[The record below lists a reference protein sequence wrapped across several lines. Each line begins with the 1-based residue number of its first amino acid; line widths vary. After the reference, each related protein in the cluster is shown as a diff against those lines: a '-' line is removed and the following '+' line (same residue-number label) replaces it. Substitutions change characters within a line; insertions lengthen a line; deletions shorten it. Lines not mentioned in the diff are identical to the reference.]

1 MEKIIRIDET
11 HEMKL
16 DNNVGWLLEYKAQ
29 FGHDI
34 VPDIMPLISSVVDM
48 AITLAGVVD
57 SKASVQDMLKRLD
70 SADIMNALI
79 ELASLQLTDFINV
92 LWAMAKTADDNIP
105 EPRKWVKGFDSFPL
119 DILVPE
125 AGSMIVQGMVSEKNL
140 MSLRS
145 LVKSLQAKSGLTP
158 SSSQAPSEG

>member
-1 MEKIIRIDET
+1 MEKIIRINDT
-11 HEMKL
+11 QEMKL
-16 DNNVGWLLEYKAQ
+16 DNNIGWLLTYKSQ

-34 VPDIMPLISSVVDM
+34 VPDIMPLISSVMDLVV
-48 AITLAGVVD
+48 TLAGVVD
-57 SKASVQDMLKRLD
+57 KDESVQDMLKKLD
-70 SADIMNALI
+70 SSDLMSALI
-79 ELASLQLTDFINV
+79 EMAGLQLTDFVHI
-92 LWAMAKTADDNIP
+92 LWAMAKTADDKIP
-105 EPRKWVKGFDSFPL
+105 EPSRWVRQFDSFPL

-158 SSSQAPSEG
+158 SSSQGQSEG